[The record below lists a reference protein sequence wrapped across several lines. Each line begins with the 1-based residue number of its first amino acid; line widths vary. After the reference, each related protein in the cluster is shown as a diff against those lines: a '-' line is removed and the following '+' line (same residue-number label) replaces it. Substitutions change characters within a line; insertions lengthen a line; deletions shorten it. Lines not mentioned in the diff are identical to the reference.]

1 MKKVT
6 IYGAGMSG
14 MIAAVNLARDGYEV
28 EVLDRESGYG
38 GSRIYNPS
46 AHTTPIDLDR
56 TSEYVGIDLRPVFYP
71 LLACPWYYNET
82 KTQAPAGKLFT
93 VERGSRPGSIDTML
107 YGMCLDLGVE
117 FHFDAPLKKEDV
129 PKLDP
134 GTIIACGLSPS
145 AYEMLDIPYLRW
157 YGWLSRGE
165 CGFSNYAWIY
175 LDPSITEFGYL
186 SSVNNYYFDFFYS
199 TGQVSREALK
209 RYVDCM
215 RRNEGVEHLDWEY
228 VSGAVP
234 VASPDNPSLF
244 RGDLI
249 MCGTMSGAMDPVMW
263 FGILGAI
270 MTGKITAMAVTD
282 REKAAAEFQR
292 ITRRFRAAYYFK
304 NKVFYRVR
312 PHVDA
317 MEKVINTLGVRRTE
331 RLVSVV
337 ETRNLPGSVP
347 GFGML
352 GCH

>member
-1 MKKVT
+1 MKKVR

-28 EVLDRESGYG
+28 EAFDGESGYG

-46 AHTTPIDLDR
+46 AHTTPIDIGR
-56 TSEYVGIDLRPVFYP
+56 TSEYVGIDLSPVFHP

-82 KTQAPAGKLFT
+82 KAQAPAGRLFT

-107 YGMCLDLGVE
+107 YAMCLELGVE
-117 FHFDAPLKKEDV
+117 FHFDAPLDKDDI

-134 GTIIACGLSPS
+134 GTIIACGLIPS

-175 LDPSITEFGYL
+175 LDPAITEFGYL

-199 TGQVSREALK
+199 TRPVGRDALD
-209 RYVDCM
+209 RYVDRM
-215 RRNEGVEHLDWEY
+215 RRSEGVEHREWEY

-234 VASPDNPSLF
+234 LGRPDNPSLF

-249 MCGTMSGAMDPVMW
+249 MCGTISGAMDPVMW

-270 MTGKITAMAVTD
+270 MTGRIAAMAVSD
-282 REKAAAEFQR
+282 RAAAASEFAR
-292 ITRRFRAAYYFK
+292 FTKRFRAAWYFK
-304 NKVFYRVR
+304 NHVFNYIR
-312 PHVDA
+312 PHVSA
-317 MEKVINTLGVRRTE
+317 MEKAINLIGVPRVE
-331 RLVSVV
+331 HMVGVV
-337 ETRNLPGSVP
+337 ERRNLPGSIP
-347 GFGML
+347 GYAML
-352 GCH
+352 GLR